1 MGSRRTVLRGGR
13 LGGGSGAEVDRG
25 GPLQPRR
32 LVSHWWHAGHEN
44 RPDPAP
50 AGHEPRP
57 PLASDVAPPETW
69 ECAVCGQPAGEDKDT
84 PPARVGLAGASHKT
98 PYEFLMMRRTEAEG
112 EELLAEALDKLHA
125 SRAPARKR

>member
-13 LGGGSGAEVDRG
+13 LGGAAGAEVDRG

-32 LVSHWWHAGHEN
+32 LVSYWCHAGHET
-44 RPDPAP
+44 RP
-50 AGHEPRP
+50 H
-57 PLASDVAPPETW
+57 LASDVAPPETW
-69 ECAVCGQPAGEDKDT
+69 ECAICGQPAGEDKDT

-112 EELLAEALDKLHA
+112 EVLLAEALDKLHA
-125 SRAPARKR
+125 SRSPGRKS